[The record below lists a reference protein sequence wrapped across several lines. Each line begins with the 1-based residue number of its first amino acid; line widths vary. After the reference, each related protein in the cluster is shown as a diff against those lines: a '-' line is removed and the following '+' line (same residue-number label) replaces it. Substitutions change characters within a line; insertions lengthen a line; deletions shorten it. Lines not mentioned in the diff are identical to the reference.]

1 MKPVAAAAA
10 AVPGR
15 SSAATITVF
24 ALDVN
29 VPATVTAPDDTSI
42 R

>member
-1 MKPVAAAAA
+1 
-10 AVPGR
+10 VPGR
-15 SSAATITVF
+15 SSAAQITVF
-24 ALDVN
+24 ALLVN